1 MRAYLLLIC
10 TIFITS
16 CGQQLKDKAQA
27 VHTADSIVLGQW
39 RPPSND
45 VKDVTIYK
53 KEGKVFLHE
62 NFIDKSV
69 MNEEMV
75 VESTDNVIT
84 LKYKEI
90 IADQYMIIDKDGS
103 LKWFT
108 SDGREYAKSRPK
120 L

>member
-1 MRAYLLLIC
+1 MSQYLLLIIV
-10 TIFITS
+10 IFLTS
-16 CGQQLKDKAQA
+16 CGQQLKDKAHA
-27 VHTADSIVLGQW
+27 LHSTDSTALGQW

-69 MNEEMV
+69 MSEEMV
-75 VESTDNVIT
+75 VETTDNVIT

-90 IADQYMIIDKDGS
+90 IADQYIIIDKDGG
-103 LKWFT
+103 LRWFT
-108 SDGREYAKSRPK
+108 SDGMEYAKSKPK
-120 L
+120 

>member
-1 MRAYLLLIC
+1 MRAYLLLLFV
-10 TIFITS
+10 IFLTS
-16 CGQQLKDKAQA
+16 CGHQLKDKAHA
-27 VHTADSIVLGQW
+27 VHTADSTALGQW
-39 RPPSND
+39 SPPDVN

-75 VESTDNVIT
+75 VETTDNVVT

-108 SDGREYAKSRPK
+108 PDGREYAKSKRK
-120 L
+120 